1 MPEYVDEGCMLGP
14 IDIDGDVDGLWEG
27 VLDGADVVGE
37 MDVDGE
43 VEG

>member
-1 MPEYVDEGCMLGP
+1 MLGP
-14 IDIDGDVDGLWEG
+14 IDIDSDVDGLWEG
-27 VLDGADVVGE
+27 VSDGKFEGDLVGADVVGE